1 MSNIQLSF
9 PLPWN
14 IVTKIG
20 EYKGSQRKI
29 STSLL
34 LVAVGQLLCFKG
46 FTISQLYPMG
56 RMKYKKEKGI

>member
-34 LVAVGQLLCFKG
+34 LVAVGQLFVFYRFHHKSA
-46 FTISQLYPMG
+46 ISHG
-56 RMKYKKEKGI
+56 KNEI

>member
-1 MSNIQLSF
+1 MSNIQVSF
-9 PLPWN
+9 PLPRN

-34 LVAVGQLLCFKG
+34 LVAVGQLFV
-46 FTISQLYPMG
+46 F
-56 RMKYKKEKGI
+56 

>member
-1 MSNIQLSF
+1 MNFMFLKLHPFTQHLLSQAIIVSGVQVSF

-29 STSLL
+29 GTSLL
-34 LVAVGQLLCFKG
+34 LVAVGQLFV
-46 FTISQLYPMG
+46 F
-56 RMKYKKEKGI
+56 